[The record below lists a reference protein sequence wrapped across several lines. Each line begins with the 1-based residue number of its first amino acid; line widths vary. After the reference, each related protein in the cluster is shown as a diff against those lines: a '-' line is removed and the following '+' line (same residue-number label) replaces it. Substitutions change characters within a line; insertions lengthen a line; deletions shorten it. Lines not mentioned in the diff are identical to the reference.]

1 MRCCARD
8 EGRPFGTALRR
19 EVPNHRVLRW
29 LKTVVVSDTEKAH
42 WMRQVGIRKT
52 VRSLDC
58 EIAVDM
64 SLLDRW
70 HQNQG
75 ESGVPWEEPGGWP
88 MTGRAVSG
96 M

>member
-1 MRCCARD
+1 
-8 EGRPFGTALRR
+8 
-19 EVPNHRVLRW
+19 
-29 LKTVVVSDTEKAH
+29 
-42 WMRQVGIRKT
+42 MRQVGIRKT
-52 VRSLDC
+52 VRSLDS

-88 MTGRAVSG
+88 LTGWAVSG

>member
-42 WMRQVGIRKT
+42 LMRQVGIRKT
-52 VRSLDC
+52 VRSLDS

-88 MTGRAVSG
+88 LTGRAVSG

>member
-29 LKTVVVSDTEKAH
+29 LKTVVVSDTEKAPLT
-42 WMRQVGIRKT
+42 RQVGIRKT
-52 VRSLDC
+52 LRSLDS

-88 MTGRAVSG
+88 PTGRAVSG

>member
-29 LKTVVVSDTEKAH
+29 LKTAEKAH
-42 WMRQVGIRKT
+42 LMRQVGIRKT
-52 VRSLDC
+52 VRSLDS

-88 MTGRAVSG
+88 LTGRAVSG